1 MLRASARVAPPQ
13 PDAGRSPAIDALA
26 TTAVLCAALLHAG
39 WNAAL
44 KRQSDPLL
52 GVAGLAAGSVALALV
67 ALPWL
72 PLPHADAWP
81 WIAGSICVHIPYQV
95 ALASAY
101 KRGEL
106 GTLYAL
112 MRGLPPMIVAIVGT
126 TLLADLTGDTL
137 GRQAMVGIAL
147 VCLGL
152 LTLLRSR
159 PQSRHALAFAAVAA
173 CCTATY
179 TLLDGLGSRASLHPV
194 SYVLWHSALQGSVL
208 IAVVAARRGVATLRA
223 SLRREAAT
231 ALIGGVASVIAYGL
245 ALWAMSRAPIATVAA
260 LRETSVIFAAW
271 IGVWL
276 FGEPIGWRRVVAT
289 LLVVAGGVVLRSA

>member
-1 MLRASARVAPPQ
+1 M
-13 PDAGRSPAIDALA
+13 
-26 TTAVLCAALLHAG
+26 LCAALLHAG

-44 KRQSDPLL
+44 KRQADPLL
-52 GVAGLAAGSVALALV
+52 GVAGLAAGSVGIALV

-72 PLPHADAWP
+72 PLPHPDGWP
-81 WIAGSICVHIPYQV
+81 WIAASICVHIPYQV
-95 ALASAY
+95 ALAGAY
-101 KRGEL
+101 QRGEL

-112 MRGLPPMIVAIVGT
+112 MRGLPPMLVAIVGT

-137 GRQAMVGIAL
+137 GLQALVGIGL

-152 LTLLRSR
+152 LALLRTR
-159 PQSRHALAFAAVAA
+159 PQSGHALAFAATAA

-194 SYVLWHSALQGSVL
+194 SYVLWHSALQGLVL
-208 IAVVAARRGVATLRA
+208 VAVVAWRRGVTTLGD
-223 SLRREAAT
+223 SLRREART
-231 ALIGGVASVIAYGL
+231 ALIGGVASVVAYGL

-260 LRETSVIFAAW
+260 LRETSVIFATW

-276 FGEPIGWRRVVAT
+276 FGEPIGWRRVAAT
-289 LLVVAGGVVLRSA
+289 LLVVAGGIVLRSA

>member
-1 MLRASARVAPPQ
+1 M
-13 PDAGRSPAIDALA
+13 
-26 TTAVLCAALLHAG
+26 LCAALLHAG

-44 KRQSDPLL
+44 KRQADPLL
-52 GVAGLAAGSVALALV
+52 GVAGLAAGSVGIALV

-72 PLPHADAWP
+72 PLPHPDGWP
-81 WIAGSICVHIPYQV
+81 WIAASICVHIPYQV
-95 ALASAY
+95 ALAGAY
-101 KRGEL
+101 QRGEL

-112 MRGLPPMIVAIVGT
+112 MRGLPPMLVAIVGT

-137 GRQAMVGIAL
+137 GLQALVGIGL

-152 LTLLRSR
+152 LTLLRTR
-159 PQSRHALAFAAVAA
+159 PQSGHALAFAATAA

-194 SYVLWHSALQGSVL
+194 SYVLWHSALQGLVL
-208 IAVVAARRGVATLRA
+208 VAVVAWRRGVTTLGD
-223 SLRREAAT
+223 SLRREART
-231 ALIGGVASVIAYGL
+231 ALIGGVASVVAYGL

-260 LRETSVIFAAW
+260 LRETSVIFATW

-276 FGEPIGWRRVVAT
+276 FGEPIGWRRVAAT
-289 LLVVAGGVVLRSA
+289 LLVVAGGIVLRSA